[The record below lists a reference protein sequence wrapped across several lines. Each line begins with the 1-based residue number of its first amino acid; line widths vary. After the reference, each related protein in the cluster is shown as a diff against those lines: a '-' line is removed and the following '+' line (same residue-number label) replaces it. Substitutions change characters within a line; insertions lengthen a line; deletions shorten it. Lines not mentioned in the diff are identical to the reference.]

1 VEVAVPV
8 LQEPLREVSVGKAV
22 CLSFINLQRGSKR
35 RYAVRYAVPVS
46 GGMVSPHF
54 GHCEQFAL
62 IDVDDERKEIINK
75 ELVPSPGHQPGL
87 LPEWLAEQGVAYVIA
102 SGMGS
107 RAQMLFQQNRIG
119 VILGALEN
127 DPEMTVL
134 NYLQGRLATGDNI
147 CDH

>member
-1 VEVAVPV
+1 M
-8 LQEPLREVSVGKAV
+8 R
-22 CLSFINLQRGSKR
+22 C
-35 RYAVRYAVPVS
+35 AVPVS

-62 IDVDDERKEIINK
+62 IDVDQERKEITRK

-87 LPEWLAEQGVAYVIA
+87 LPEWLAEQGVSVVIA

-107 RAQMLFQQNRIG
+107 RAQSLFQQNRIG
-119 VILGALEN
+119 VIIGATES
-127 DPEMTVL
+127 DPERAVL
-134 NYLQGRLATGDNI
+134 SYLNGRLATGDNI